1 MQFIMGHDAKRYL
14 GNFCAK
20 KIHCMLVSYYLSM
33 PWLLFNEL
41 LAWILLPACRLIS
54 VPFCCGQGEGKASK
68 YFISPNQAVA
78 VAQPNVPSQYFETI

>member
-14 GNFCAK
+14 RNFCAK

-41 LAWILLPACRLIS
+41 LAWI
-54 VPFCCGQGEGKASK
+54 CCLHAGRFLSL
-68 YFISPNQAVA
+68 FAVA
-78 VAQPNVPSQYFETI
+78 RVKERPASISFLLIKL